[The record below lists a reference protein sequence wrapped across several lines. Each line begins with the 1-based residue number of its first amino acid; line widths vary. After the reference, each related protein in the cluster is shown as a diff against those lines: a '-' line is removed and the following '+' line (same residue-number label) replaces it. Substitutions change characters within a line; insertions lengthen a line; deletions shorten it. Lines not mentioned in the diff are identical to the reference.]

1 MTKEEMRDKAVQLMM
16 MKRFH
21 CSQAVLAVGQEKLGK
36 KDGEVIKAM
45 GAFGGGLGG
54 NGEVCGAVVGALA
67 VMGLRFSRAS
77 EDEKEDPKMWSYAHE
92 VLERFQN
99 EIAKDHGGILCR
111 EIARVN
117 WKDKEQ
123 VKSFYKGEK
132 VLECVRIVGDT
143 AVLVGELLERVM
155 EPKAC

>member
-1 MTKEEMRDKAVQLMM
+1 M
-16 MKRFH
+16 
-21 CSQAVLAVGQEKLGK
+21 GQEKLGK
-36 KDGEVIKAM
+36 KDDEVMKAM

-67 VMGLRFSRAS
+67 VMGLRFSRSS

-92 VLERFQN
+92 VLERFQK
-99 EIAKDHGGILCR
+99 EIAKNHGSILCR

-117 WKDKEQ
+117 WKDREQ
-123 VKSFYKGEK
+123 ARSFYKSEK
-132 VLECVRIVGDT
+132 VLECGRIVGDT

-155 EPKAC
+155 EPKAR